1 MSNLQLITDIEH
13 LKEARN
19 DTPGNAE
26 IMRLLSKLDTF
37 RNGTDKQSLLITS
50 ALLGEGKSTISTN
63 IAIAS
68 SRNRQKPSLI
78 IDFDLRRPRLHH
90 IFKVG
95 KEPGV
100 VDVLCNDLPFQESV
114 KESDF
119 PNLKI
124 ITSGNLKDS
133 PIKVFNSQNI
143 KSFLDEAG
151 SYYNY
156 IIVDVPP
163 VIPVSDPLIIGKF
176 VDNVILVVK
185 AGETP
190 KRVVK
195 RAIDMLHN
203 VEIEISG
210 IILNNVMN
218 VLPYYY
224 DHTYYG
230 YDYYNYDRNG
240 KTKEILDKNGS

>member
-1 MSNLQLITDIEH
+1 MTKSPIIDIEY

-37 RNGTDKQSLLITS
+37 RNGSHKQTVMITS
-50 ALLGEGKSTISTN
+50 ALLGEGKSTISSN

-68 SRNRQKPSLI
+68 SQNRQRPSLL
-78 IDFDLRRPRLHH
+78 IDFDLRRPKLHH
-90 IFKVG
+90 IFKID

-100 VDVLCNDLPFQESV
+100 VDGVTNQLSFQELIKDSG
-114 KESDF
+114 F

-124 ITSGNLKDS
+124 ITSGSLNDS
-133 PIKVFNSQNI
+133 PIKILNAQNI
-143 KSFLDEAG
+143 KAFFDTAS
-151 SYYNY
+151 SYYDY
-156 IIVDVPP
+156 IVVDAPP

-176 VDNVILVVK
+176 VDNVILVAK

-190 KRVVK
+190 KRVIK
-195 RAIDMLHN
+195 RAVDMIHN

-210 IILNNVMN
+210 IILNNMKN

-224 DHTYYG
+224 DHKYYG
-230 YDYYNYDRNG
+230 YDYYNYNNN
-240 KTKEILDKNGS
+240 DK

>member
-1 MSNLQLITDIEH
+1 MSKSPITDIEH

-37 RNGTDKQSLLITS
+37 RNGTDKQTLMITS
-50 ALLGEGKSTISTN
+50 ALLGEGKSTISAN

-68 SRNRQKPSLI
+68 SRNRRKPSLI

-90 IFKVG
+90 IFKVA

-100 VDVLCNDLPFQESV
+100 VDGVTNKVPFQELIKDSG
-114 KESDF
+114 F
-119 PNLKI
+119 PNLQI
-124 ITSGNLKDS
+124 ITSGSLKDS
-133 PIKVFNSQNI
+133 PIKIFNAQNI
-143 KSFLDEAG
+143 KAFLDAA
-151 SYYNY
+151 SSHYDY
-156 IIVDVPP
+156 IVVDAPP

-176 VDNVILVVK
+176 VDNVILVTK

-190 KRVVK
+190 KKVIK
-195 RAIDMLHN
+195 RAIDMIHN

-210 IILNNVMN
+210 MILNNMKN

-224 DHTYYG
+224 DHKYYG
-230 YDYYNYDRNG
+230 YDYYNYDDNN
-240 KTKEILDKNGS
+240 K